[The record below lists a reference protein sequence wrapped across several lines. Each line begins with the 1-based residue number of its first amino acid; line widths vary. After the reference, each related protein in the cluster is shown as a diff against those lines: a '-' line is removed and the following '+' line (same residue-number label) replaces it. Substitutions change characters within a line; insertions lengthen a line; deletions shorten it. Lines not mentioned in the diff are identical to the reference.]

1 MSQAI
6 SQGDLYYCHFEEPI
20 KDRPVLV
27 LSRSEINAVR
37 ANVVVALVTRT
48 IRNIP
53 LEIPV
58 GKAEGLSKDGVVSLG
73 DIHTVS
79 KALLSEK
86 KGEINQ
92 EQMEKVAEGLK
103 MLFALTAL

>member
-1 MSQAI
+1 MSQAV
-6 SQGDLYYCHFEEPI
+6 SRGDIYYCHFGDPI

-58 GKAEGLSKDGVVSLG
+58 GAAEGLPKEGVVSLG
-73 DIHTVS
+73 DIHTVP

-86 KGEINQ
+86 KGELNP
-92 EQMEKVAEGLK
+92 EQMEKVSEGLK
-103 MLFALTAL
+103 MLFALTPA

>member
-1 MSQAI
+1 MSQAV
-6 SQGDLYYCHFEEPI
+6 SQGDIFYCHFGAPI
-20 KDRPVLV
+20 KDRPVLI
-27 LSRSEINAVR
+27 LSRSEINVVR

-58 GKAEGLSKDGVVSLG
+58 GTADGLPKEGVVSLG
-73 DIHTVS
+73 DIHTVP

-92 EQMEKVAEGLK
+92 EQLRKVADGLK
-103 MLFALTAL
+103 MVFAMTTE